1 MKNQMFQAH
10 HVDHGY
16 RTRFEHAIS
25 GDSKLF
31 GVSPFG
37 FRISTHTKEERLLSR
52 GWSPFRVGKSF
63 ARPGLQPPL
72 LCLIVSFMALGTQPA
87 MAQRAQLQVQSP
99 PHFVGDP
106 VVIQFTLTGFDQS
119 VEPQCTIESKPD
131 GLRVQQR
138 SVSPNVMSRTTI
150 INGRVSQQTTV
161 TWQLT
166 YLLTA
171 GKPGEYT
178 VGPFVIKQGSKEARI
193 DAETFE
199 FGDVPLDPNMRI
211 LLLVDDRPVYPSERV
226 PVTIEWWYAG
236 DIGEVQQLNIHSPL
250 FDSFRFAPDPPPRR
264 GASQMPID
272 TKEGRVPLE
281 AEARREEWQGKDYTV
296 LSAKRVLIPD
306 RPGQFQLEPI
316 TATVRKVTQW
326 ARQRSPFDDM
336 GFGSSIF
343 RDVMGDRRQA
353 ARTELARAVGEP
365 LNIVIKT
372 FPLAGRPESFA
383 GAVGPGYSIDV
394 SADRTVVRV
403 GDPISLDIIL
413 RGSGNLVNAG
423 LPPLSADGGMD
434 PTKFRLPDRD
444 ASGVYE
450 NGQKSFNVT
459 VRVQDETVSELP
471 ALAYSWF
478 DPTDESYHTVHSKPI
493 ALRVMPAQIV
503 GSADVVG
510 STNSKA
516 SKKRKLDDQQVA
528 ATGSRANGAAV
539 ASTSLTG
546 ADLAIETDSGVLLRD
561 VRGAYGGLATQ
572 AFLYVAGLVLIGIAV
587 LERKRRDIPRHVIEK
602 RNQLRAERS
611 RIISSRSQPK
621 KQAAESLATALRN
634 LVAAMPHGPRFEAQS
649 IIAEC
654 ESLVYAP
661 NDSGDD
667 RLDDELVKRALE
679 VAKQFEIE

>member
-1 MKNQMFQAH
+1 MSQAYNSGITTPTIAKTKLVAEPARVQRNQ
-10 HVDHGY
+10 
-16 RTRFEHAIS
+16 RTQRVLSEASAASATGSLAFTI
-25 GDSKLF
+25 LN
-31 GVSPFG
+31 P
-37 FRISTHTKEERLLSR
+37 TLLSLFV
-52 GWSPFRVGKSF
+52 WFV
-63 ARPGLQPPL
+63 
-72 LCLIVSFMALGTQPA
+72 VLGTMPA

-99 PHFVGDP
+99 PYFVGDP
-106 VVIQFTLTGFDQS
+106 VVIQFTLTGFDES
-119 VEPQCTIESKPD
+119 VEPQCAIESKPD

-138 SVSPNVMSRTTI
+138 SASPNVMSRTTI

-178 VGPFVIKQGSKEARI
+178 VGPFVIKQGSKEARV
-193 DAETFE
+193 DAETLE

-211 LLLVDDRPVYPSERV
+211 RLLVDDRPVYPSERV

-236 DIGEVQQLNIHSPL
+236 EIGAVHQLNIHSPL
-250 FDSFRFAPDPPPRR
+250 FYSDSFRFAPDPPVRR

-272 TKEGRVPLE
+272 TKDGRIPLE
-281 AEARREEWQGKDYTV
+281 AEARREEWEGKDYTV
-296 LSAKRVLIPD
+296 LSAKRVMIPD

-326 ARQRSPFDDM
+326 SRQRSPFDDM
-336 GFGSSIF
+336 GFGSSFF
-343 RDVMGDRRQA
+343 RDVLGDRRQP
-353 ARTELARAVGEP
+353 ARTELSRALGEP
-365 LNIVIKT
+365 LNVVIKN
-372 FPLAGRPESFA
+372 FPLAGRPDSFA

-403 GDPISLDIIL
+403 GDPISLDITL

-434 PTKFRLPDRD
+434 PTKFRLPDSD
-444 ASGVYE
+444 ASGVFE

-471 ALAYSWF
+471 AVAYSWF
-478 DPTDESYHTVHSKPI
+478 DPADESYHTVHSKPI

-503 GSADVVG
+503 GSADVVS
-510 STNSKA
+510 STNSKTL
-516 SKKRKLDDQQVA
+516 KNRKQDRQQVA
-528 ATGSRANGAAV
+528 AADLGANGASV

-546 ADLAIETDSGVLLRD
+546 ADLAIETDAGVLLRD
-561 VRGAYGGLATQ
+561 VRGVFGGLATQ
-572 AFLYVAGLVLIGIAV
+572 GFLYVAGFVLIGIAV
-587 LERKRRDIPRHVIEK
+587 LERKRRDIPRDVIEK
-602 RNQLRAERS
+602 RRQLCAECN
-611 RIISSRSQPK
+611 RINGSRSQPK
-621 KQAAESLATALRN
+621 KQAAESVATALRN
-634 LVAAMPHGPRFEAQS
+634 LVAAMPHGPRAEAQS

-679 VAKQFEIE
+679 VARQFETE

>member
-1 MKNQMFQAH
+1 
-10 HVDHGY
+10 
-16 RTRFEHAIS
+16 
-25 GDSKLF
+25 
-31 GVSPFG
+31 
-37 FRISTHTKEERLLSR
+37 
-52 GWSPFRVGKSF
+52 
-63 ARPGLQPPL
+63 
-72 LCLIVSFMALGTQPA
+72 
-87 MAQRAQLQVQSP
+87 
-99 PHFVGDP
+99 
-106 VVIQFTLTGFDQS
+106 
-119 VEPQCTIESKPD
+119 
-131 GLRVQQR
+131 
-138 SVSPNVMSRTTI
+138 
-150 INGRVSQQTTV
+150 
-161 TWQLT
+161 
-166 YLLTA
+166 
-171 GKPGEYT
+171 
-178 VGPFVIKQGSKEARI
+178 
-193 DAETFE
+193 
-199 FGDVPLDPNMRI
+199 MRI
-211 LLLVDDRPVYPSERV
+211 RLLVDDRPVYPSERV

-236 DIGEVQQLNIHSPL
+236 DIGAVHQLNIHSPL

-264 GASQMPID
+264 GANQMPID
-272 TKEGRVPLE
+272 TKERRVPLE
-281 AEARREEWQGKDYTV
+281 AEARREKWEGKDYTV
-296 LSAKRVLIPD
+296 LSAKRVMIPD

-336 GFGSSIF
+336 GFGSSFF
-343 RDVMGDRRQA
+343 RDVLGDRRQA
-353 ARTELARAVGEP
+353 ARTELARAAGEP
-365 LNIVIKT
+365 LNVVIKA
-372 FPLAGRPESFA
+372 FPVAGRPESFA

-403 GDPISLDIIL
+403 GDPISLDITL

-434 PTKFRLPDRD
+434 PTKFRLPDSD
-444 ASGVYE
+444 ASGVFE

-510 STNSKA
+510 SINSKT
-516 SKKRKLDDQQVA
+516 SKKRKPDDQQVA
-528 ATGSRANGAAV
+528 ATGTGANGA

-561 VRGAYGGLATQ
+561 VRGAFGGLATQ
-572 AFLYVAGLVLIGIAV
+572 GFLYVAGLVLIGIAV
-587 LERKRRDIPRHVIEK
+587 LERKRRDIPRDVIEK
-602 RNQLRAERS
+602 RNQLRAERN
-611 RIISSRSQPK
+611 RITSSRSQPK
-621 KQAAESLATALRN
+621 KQAAESVATALRN
-634 LVAAMPHGPRFEAQS
+634 LVAAMPHGPRSEAQS

-679 VAKQFEIE
+679 VAKQFETE